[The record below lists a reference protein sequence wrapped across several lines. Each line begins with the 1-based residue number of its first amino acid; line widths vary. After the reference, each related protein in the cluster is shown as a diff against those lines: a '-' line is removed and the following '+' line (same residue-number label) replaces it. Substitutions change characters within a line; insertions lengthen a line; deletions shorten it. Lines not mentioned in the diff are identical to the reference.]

1 VPGKAKV
8 VTAHRPKI
16 VVAAAALGG
25 LAIVAAA
32 PQVAGGHLVHAV
44 NGLGDA
50 DRGWLGRILGGWRSP
65 GGNSPP
71 EPVTAH
77 HFAFD
82 AIDGAALP
90 LQGYHGRALLLVNTA
105 SKCGFTGQY
114 AGLQHLH
121 ETYHD
126 RGLTV
131 IGVPSDDFGG
141 QEPGTDVEIKAFCSA
156 HFNVGFPM
164 TTKTSVVGPN
174 AHPFYRW
181 AANELGPVAR
191 PRWNFHKYLVA
202 PDGRL
207 ADWFSTVTG
216 PSSGRMIGGIER
228 VLPR

>member
-1 VPGKAKV
+1 MSLYDFSAQTLDGQPAALRDHQGKV
-8 VTAHRPKI
+8 VLI
-16 VVAAAALGG
+16 
-25 LAIVAAA
+25 
-32 PQVAGGHLVHAV
+32 
-44 NGLGDA
+44 
-50 DRGWLGRILGGWRSP
+50 
-65 GGNSPP
+65 
-71 EPVTAH
+71 
-77 HFAFD
+77 
-82 AIDGAALP
+82 
-90 LQGYHGRALLLVNTA
+90 VNTA

-121 ETYHD
+121 ESYHA

-131 IGVPSDDFGG
+131 IGVPSNDFGG
-141 QEPGTDVEIKAFCSA
+141 QEPGTEAEIKAFCSA
-156 HFNVGFPM
+156 HFHVGFPM

-181 AANELGPVAR
+181 AANELGTVAR

-216 PSSGRMIGGIER
+216 PSSSRMIGGIER

>member
-1 VPGKAKV
+1 MTDATPADG
-8 VTAHRPKI
+8 TAAR
-16 VVAAAALGG
+16 G
-25 LAIVAAA
+25 
-32 PQVAGGHLVHAV
+32 
-44 NGLGDA
+44 
-50 DRGWLGRILGGWRSP
+50 RGWLGRILGAWRSRSGSGSTP
-65 GGNSPP
+65 D
-71 EPVTAH
+71 VTAH
-77 HFAFD
+77 DFSFAS
-82 AIDGAALP
+82 IDGASLP
-90 LQGYHGRALLLVNTA
+90 LQGYRGRALLLVNTA

-121 ETYHD
+121 ETYHA

-131 IGVPSDDFGG
+131 IGVPSNDFGS
-141 QEPGTDVEIKAFCSA
+141 QEPGTEAEIKAFCSA
-156 HFNVGFPM
+156 HFHVGFPM
-164 TTKTSVVGPN
+164 TTKTSVVGPS

-181 AANELGPVAR
+181 AADELGTVAR